1 MTQFRKA
8 VVASVCASALAFAP
22 VQVGFGPAAS
32 AASADVVADEERLG
46 SKEIAKLGEPDGA
59 EQSPAERRAA
69 EEARSSE
76 GGSSAERKTVGN
88 SNLTAGEI
96 AAIVIAVAVLAPP
109 ILIHIF
115 YAMI

>member
-8 VVASVCASALAFAP
+8 VVASVCASALVAVPTGFAP
-22 VQVGFGPAAS
+22 
-32 AASADVVADEERLG
+32 AASADVAADEERLG

-59 EQSPAERRAA
+59 EQSPAEQRAA
-69 EEARSSE
+69 EDARSSE

-96 AAIVIAVAVLAPP
+96 AAIVIAVVVLAPP

>member
-8 VVASVCASALAFAP
+8 VVASVCASALVFAP
-22 VQVGFGPAAS
+22 VQVGLGPAAS
-32 AASADVVADEERLG
+32 AVSADVVADGERLG

-59 EQSPAERRAA
+59 EQSPAEQRAA
-69 EEARSSE
+69 EDARSSE
-76 GGSSAERKTVGN
+76 GGSSAERKTVGD

-96 AAIVIAVAVLAPP
+96 AAIVVAVVVLAPP